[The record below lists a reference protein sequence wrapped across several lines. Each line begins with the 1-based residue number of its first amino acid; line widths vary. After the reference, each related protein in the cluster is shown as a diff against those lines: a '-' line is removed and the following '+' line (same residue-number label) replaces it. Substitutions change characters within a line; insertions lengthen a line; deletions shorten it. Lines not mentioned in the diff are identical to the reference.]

1 MDLAPTPG
9 LPYHYNAKIIRVV
22 DGDTVDVE
30 LDLGFNTFTR
40 QRLRMLGY
48 DAPERKQPGF
58 ELATTYFRNCLTGT
72 SLVVHTTKRDSFGRW
87 LAWVYV
93 DGDNVSA
100 LMDSFLK
107 DLIIGF

>member
-9 LPYHYNAKIIRVV
+9 LPYHYNAKIVRVV

-93 DGDNVSA
+93 DGDNVSV

-107 DLIIGF
+107 DLILGF